1 MQMKKDSIF
10 NTLRKELE
18 GDLYTD
24 DIQRILYATDA
35 SAYREIPLAVTRP
48 ASVSDIRK
56 ILAFARRTG
65 GSVIPRGAGTSLA
78 GQVVG
83 PGIVMDVS
91 RYLNNILEFNPAE
104 RWVKVE
110 PGVVLAEL
118 NRYLAPHRLQFG
130 PETSTADR
138 CCMGGMLGNNSCG
151 AHSLIH
157 GSVRDHILEVDAIL
171 SDGSEV
177 HFSALTTDE
186 FRDKC
191 NGDSGLLETKIY
203 RQLQEML
210 SDKRNAEEIRRE
222 YPHPALRRRNNG
234 YAIDALLET
243 DPFTGNGEK
252 INICKLLAGSEGT
265 LAFTTSMKLN
275 LVPVTDDRTGLLCAH
290 FGSLQDAVRANIIA
304 LKHKPAAVE
313 LIDDYIL
320 NCTRDNI
327 EQNRN
332 RFFVSGDPKAIL
344 LIEITRPTAEEIE
357 TTAAAM
363 EHDMARAGFGY
374 HFPLYTG
381 TDEMARVWELRK
393 AGLGVLLNIPGR
405 RKSVQVIEDTAVLP
419 DLFPDYIAEAA
430 VILEKYRLS
439 CAYYA
444 HIATGELHLSP
455 LLDLKDPDDIR
466 TFHGLAADIAALVKK
481 YRGSLSGEHGDGRL
495 RGEFIPLM
503 LGPHNYSL
511 LKELK
516 KIWDP
521 AGLFNPGKITDTPPI
536 TDNLRYPAGERR
548 RYPGLVFRF
557 PEEEGLLYAAEKCSG
572 SADCRK
578 SAMAGGTMCPTF
590 MATRDEDKSTRARAN
605 ILREYLTRSDRK
617 EKFDHREIYEVMD
630 LCLSC
635 KACKA
640 ECPSNV
646 DVAKLKAEFLQH
658 YYDIHHVPFRAWLIA
673 WLPRLYAPGMMIRPL
688 TNLVTGLTLFKRI
701 IGFSV
706 NRPIPALSP
715 VTLRAWERRHRREK
729 SRLNAANG
737 GMTIGSDGITGS
749 PSDSSPSYRGPIVS
763 SPSDSSRS
771 ERTGDQKGTVCL
783 FADEFTNYNESDI
796 GIKTVMLLESLG
808 YNVIIPRHAESG
820 RTFLSKGLLRSARK
834 IAVRN
839 ILMLRDVVSD
849 ERPLI
854 GIEPSALLAFRDE
867 YPEMAGQDLADD
879 ARRIAGNAMLL
890 EEFICREAEKGRISP
905 ASFTDRP
912 AEILLH
918 GHCLQ
923 KAVAST
929 APTVK
934 MLSLPVNYR
943 VKEIKDG
950 CCGMAGAFG
959 YEKEHYDLSMK
970 IGEMVL
976 FPAVREAS
984 GETLI
989 SAPGT
994 SCRHHIMDGTGR
1006 KALHPAEIL
1015 YDALLK

>member
-1 MQMKKDSIF
+1 MKKDPLF
-10 NTLRKELE
+10 DTLRKELK

-24 DIQRILYATDA
+24 HIQRILYATDA
-35 SAYREIPLAVTRP
+35 SAYREMPVAVTRP
-48 ASVSDIRK
+48 ACVDDIKK
-56 ILAFARRTG
+56 ILAFARARG

-83 PGIVMDVS
+83 PGIVMDIS
-91 RYLNNILEFNPAE
+91 RHLNHILEFNAEE
-104 RWVKVE
+104 RWVRVE
-110 PGVVLAEL
+110 PGVVLGEL
-118 NRYLAPHRLQFG
+118 NRYLAPYRLQFG

-157 GSVRDHILEVDAIL
+157 GSVRDHILEIDAVL
-171 SDGSEV
+171 SDGSEA
-177 HFSALTTDE
+177 HFCALTTDE
-186 FRDKC
+186 FSARCD
-191 NGDSGLLETKIY
+191 GDPALLETKIY
-203 RQLQEML
+203 RKLRDML
-210 SDKRNAEEIRRE
+210 SDPRNAMEIRKE
-222 YPHPALRRRNNG
+222 YPHPDLRRRNNG
-234 YAIDALLET
+234 YALDALLET

-252 INICKLLAGSEGT
+252 INVCRLLAGSEGT
-265 LAFTTSMKLN
+265 LAFTISMKLN

-290 FGSLQDAVRANIIA
+290 FSSLQDAVRANIIA
-304 LKHKPAAVE
+304 LKHMPAAVE

-320 NCTRDNI
+320 NCTKDNI

-332 RFFVSGDPKAIL
+332 RFFVSGDPKTIL
-344 LIEITRPTAEEIE
+344 LIEIIRPTISEIE
-357 TTAAAM
+357 ATAEAM
-363 EHDMARAGFGY
+363 EKDMRAAGYGY
-374 HFPLYTG
+374 HFPLYTAA
-381 TDEMARVWELRK
+381 DEMARVWELRK

-419 DLFPDYIAEAA
+419 DLFPEYIEEAA
-430 VILEKYRLS
+430 GVLEKHGLS

-466 TFHGLAADIAALVKK
+466 TFHGLAEDMAGLIKK

-503 LGPHNYSL
+503 LGPHNYAL

-516 KIWDP
+516 KTWDP
-521 AGLFNPGKITDTPPI
+521 YGLFNPGKITDTPPM
-536 TDNLRYPAGERR
+536 TENLRYPAGERR
-548 RYPGLVFRF
+548 SFPGQVFTF
-557 PEEEGLLYAAEKCSG
+557 PEEEGILYAAEKCSG

-578 SAMAGGTMCPTF
+578 SSLIGGTMCPTF

-617 EKFDHREIYEVMD
+617 DPFDHEEIYRVMD

-673 WLPRLYAPGMMIRPL
+673 WLPRLYMPGMMIRPL
-688 TNLVTGLTLFKRI
+688 TNLITGTALFKRL

-706 NRPIPALSP
+706 KRPIPALSP
-715 VTLRAWERRHRREK
+715 VTLRAWGRRHG
-729 SRLNAANG
+729 LGNG
-737 GMTIGSDGITGS
+737 ENRSESMSGSAKGTDDAIGS
-749 PSDSSPSYRGPIVS
+749 
-763 SPSDSSRS
+763 
-771 ERTGDQKGTVCL
+771 KGTVYL

-796 GIKTVMLLESLG
+796 GIKAVMLLERLG
-808 YNVIIPRHAESG
+808 YEVIIPRHRESG
-820 RTFLSKGLLRSARK
+820 RTFLSKGLIRSARK

-839 ILMLRDVVSD
+839 ILMLRDVITE
-849 ERPLI
+849 ERPLV

-867 YPEMAGQDLADD
+867 YPEMAGKALEADAQRLAS
-879 ARRIAGNAMLL
+879 AALL
-890 EEFICREAEKGRISP
+890 IEEFICREIDRGNISP
-905 ASFTDRP
+905 DCFTDRP
-912 AEILLH
+912 AKVLLH
-918 GHCLQ
+918 GHCQQ
-923 KAVAST
+923 KAIAST
-929 APTVK
+929 APTIR
-934 MLSLPVNYR
+934 MLSLPVNYT
-943 VKEIKDG
+943 VEEINDG

-976 FPAVREAS
+976 FPAVRAAS
-984 GETLI
+984 GETI
-989 SAPGT
+989 ITAPGT
-994 SCRHHIMDGTGR
+994 SCRHHIADGTGK
-1006 KALHPAEIL
+1006 KALHPVEVL
-1015 YDALLK
+1015 YDALVK

>member
-1 MQMKKDSIF
+1 MKQDPLF
-10 NTLRKELE
+10 DTLRKELK

-24 DIQRILYATDA
+24 HIQRILYATDA
-35 SAYREIPLAVTRP
+35 SAYREMPVAVTRP
-48 ASVSDIRK
+48 ACVDDIKK
-56 ILAFARRTG
+56 ILAFARARG

-83 PGIVMDVS
+83 PGIVMDIS
-91 RYLNNILEFNPAE
+91 RHLNHILEFNAEE
-104 RWVKVE
+104 RWVRVE
-110 PGVVLAEL
+110 PGVVLGEL

-157 GSVRDHILEVDAIL
+157 GSVRDHILEIDAIL
-171 SDGSEV
+171 SDGSEA
-177 HFSALTTDE
+177 HFCALTTDE
-186 FRDKC
+186 FSARCD
-191 NGDSGLLETKIY
+191 GDPALLETKIY
-203 RQLQEML
+203 RKLRDML
-210 SDKRNAEEIRRE
+210 SDPRNAMEIRKE
-222 YPHPALRRRNNG
+222 YPHPDLRRRNNG
-234 YAIDALLET
+234 YALDALLET

-252 INICKLLAGSEGT
+252 INVCRLLAGSEGT
-265 LAFTTSMKLN
+265 LAFTISMKLN

-290 FGSLQDAVRANIIA
+290 FSSLQDAVRANIIA
-304 LKHKPAAVE
+304 LKHMPAAVE

-320 NCTRDNI
+320 NCTKDNI

-332 RFFVSGDPKAIL
+332 RFFVSGDPKTIL
-344 LIEITRPTAEEIE
+344 LIEIIRPTISEIE
-357 TTAAAM
+357 ATAEAM
-363 EHDMARAGFGY
+363 EKDMRAAGYGY
-374 HFPLYTG
+374 HFPLYTAA
-381 TDEMARVWELRK
+381 DEMARVWELRK

-419 DLFPDYIAEAA
+419 DLFPEYIEEAA
-430 VILEKYRLS
+430 GVLEKHGLS

-466 TFHGLAADIAALVKK
+466 TFHGLAEDMAGLIKK

-503 LGPHNYSL
+503 LGPHNYAL

-516 KIWDP
+516 KTWDP
-521 AGLFNPGKITDTPPI
+521 YGLFNPGKITDTPPM
-536 TDNLRYPAGERR
+536 TENLRYPAGERR
-548 RYPGLVFRF
+548 SFPGQVFTF
-557 PEEEGLLYAAEKCSG
+557 PEEEGILYAAEKCSG

-578 SAMAGGTMCPTF
+578 SSLIGGTMCPTF

-617 EKFDHREIYEVMD
+617 DPFDHEEIYKVMD

-673 WLPRLYAPGMMIRPL
+673 WLPRLYMPGMMIRPL
-688 TNLVTGLTLFKRI
+688 TNLITGTALFKRL

-706 NRPIPALSP
+706 KRPIPALSP
-715 VTLRAWERRHRREK
+715 VTLRVWGRRHG
-729 SRLNAANG
+729 LGNG
-737 GMTIGSDGITGS
+737 ENRSESMSGSAKGTDDAIGS
-749 PSDSSPSYRGPIVS
+749 
-763 SPSDSSRS
+763 
-771 ERTGDQKGTVCL
+771 KGTVYL

-796 GIKTVMLLESLG
+796 GIKAVMLLERLG
-808 YNVIIPRHAESG
+808 YEVIIPRHRESG
-820 RTFLSKGLLRSARK
+820 RTFLSKGLIRSARK

-839 ILMLRDVVSD
+839 ILMLRDVITE
-849 ERPLI
+849 ERPLV

-867 YPEMAGQDLADD
+867 YPEMAGKALEADAQRLAS
-879 ARRIAGNAMLL
+879 AALL
-890 EEFICREAEKGRISP
+890 IEEFICREIDRGNISP
-905 ASFTDRP
+905 DCFTDRP
-912 AEILLH
+912 AKVLLH
-918 GHCLQ
+918 GHCQQ
-923 KAVAST
+923 KAIAST
-929 APTVK
+929 APTIR
-934 MLSLPVNYR
+934 MLSLPVNYT
-943 VKEIKDG
+943 VEEINDG

-976 FPAVREAS
+976 FPAVRAAS
-984 GETLI
+984 GETI
-989 SAPGT
+989 ITAPGT
-994 SCRHHIMDGTGR
+994 SCRHHIADGTGK
-1006 KALHPAEIL
+1006 KALHPVEVL
-1015 YDALLK
+1015 YDALVK